1 MFFANKNVGLLVAL
15 CLIVFFTNLG
25 GPKLW
30 DRDEPRNAGCAIE
43 MMEASDWV
51 VPRFNDELR
60 THKPALLYWLMI
72 AAYSVFGISEFSAR
86 FFSAFL
92 GMLTVLLTYDMG
104 RRLFSA
110 TAGLWAGACLA
121 TTLMFTVASRAA
133 TPDAPLIFF
142 VTLGLWTYVCFS
154 FSVGDESEDAAPR
167 YYPGPWWQVALLY
180 GALGLAVLS
189 KGPVGLILPT
199 AIIGMFLLIMRLPP
213 APPTTN
219 WWQWCG
225 SLLRPFQ
232 PLHFLKTVWFM
243 RPILAVVACLGVALP
258 WYLWVAARDFRWIEG
273 FFLDHNLNR
282 AVTSFEGHSG
292 PPIYYLVAICVGFFP
307 WSVFFTPMLWD
318 LRQQLKTDTQ
328 QRAALIFCCCWVA
341 VWMGAFSIAQTK
353 LPSYITPLYPGLALI
368 TGLFVSRV
376 IEKRTELSARWMDVA
391 FGLTTLVGVVLVV
404 ALALLA
410 GKFLPGEELVAL
422 VGLLLVVG
430 GGLAWWRKSQGN
442 YQQAFRVF
450 AVTSMLFVVGL
461 FAVVAQKVSDQQ
473 EINHL
478 LAEIQAVE
486 PDARLCSFGVSEASW
501 VFYARQPVKFIP
513 EDPSDL
519 QNEFTEGTSTV
530 VLTTPEKLAQLPP
543 ELQVQLTEVA
553 QAPYFL
559 KQYPLIALRPSP
571 EMRKVA
577 AKQLST
583 SQR

>member
-1 MFFANKNVGLLVAL
+1 MFSANKNLGLLVAL

-43 MMEASDWV
+43 MIEAADWV

-60 THKPALLYWLMI
+60 THKPVLLYWLMI
-72 AAYSVFGISEFSAR
+72 TAYSVFGISEFSAR

-104 RRLFSA
+104 RRLFNS
-110 TAGLWAGACLA
+110 TTGLWAGICLA

-142 VTLGLWTYVCFS
+142 VTLGLWTFVVFS
-154 FSVGDESEDAAPR
+154 FSTVKESEDAEPV
-167 YYPGPWWQVALLY
+167 YYPTQWWQVTLLY

-199 AIIGMFLLIMRLPP
+199 AIMGMFLLIMRLPP
-213 APPTTN
+213 AEPTTT
-219 WWQWCG
+219 WWQWG
-225 SLLRPFQ
+225 VSLLRPFF
-232 PLHFLKTVWFM
+232 PIHFLKTVWFM
-243 RPILAVVACLGVALP
+243 RPILAIAACLAVALP
-258 WYLWVAARDFRWIEG
+258 WYIWVAARDFRWIEG

-292 PPIYYLVAICVGFFP
+292 PPVYYLVAICIGFFP
-307 WSVFFTPMLWD
+307 WSVFFAPMLWD
-318 LRQQLKTDTQ
+318 LRQQLQSDTKTK
-328 QRAALIFCCCWVA
+328 AALIFCCCWVA

-368 TGLFVSRV
+368 TGVFVSRA
-376 IEKRTELSARWMDVA
+376 IEKRTELSARWFDLG
-391 FGLTTLVGVVLVV
+391 FGLTTVVGVVLVV
-404 ALALLA
+404 GLGILA
-410 GKFLPGEELVAL
+410 GKFMPGEEFVAL
-422 VGLLLVVG
+422 VGLLLAIG
-430 GGLAWWRKSQGN
+430 GGLAWWRKSQQN

-450 AVTSMLFVVGL
+450 SLTSMLFVVGL
-461 FAVVAQKVSDQQ
+461 FAVIAQKVSDQQ
-473 EINHL
+473 QISRL
-478 LAEIQAVE
+478 LADIQATE
-486 PDARLCSFGVSEASW
+486 PDASLCSFGVSEASW

-513 EDPSDL
+513 DDPSEL
-519 QNEFTEGTSTV
+519 QAEFGDDPHTV
-530 VLTTPEKLAQLPP
+530 VLTTPEKLATLPP
-543 ELQVQLTEVA
+543 ELRGQLTEVA

-559 KQYPLIALRPSP
+559 KQYPLIALRPTP
-571 EMRKVA
+571 ELVELA
-577 AKQLST
+577 AKQQAS

>member
-1 MFFANKNVGLLVAL
+1 MFSANKNLGLLIAL
-15 CLIVFFTNLG
+15 CLVVFFTNLG

-43 MMEASDWV
+43 MIEAADWV

-60 THKPALLYWLMI
+60 THKPVFLYWLMI
-72 AAYSVFGISEFSAR
+72 TAYSLFGISEFSAR

-92 GMLTVLLTYDMG
+92 GMMTVLLTYDMG
-104 RRLFSA
+104 RRLFNV
-110 TAGLWAGACLA
+110 TAGLWAGVCLA
-121 TTLMFTVASRAA
+121 TTMMFTVASRAA

-142 VTLGLWTYVCFS
+142 VTLGLWTFVFFS
-154 FSVGDESEDAAPR
+154 FPQGEQSERTEST
-167 YYPGPWWQVALLY
+167 YYPAQWWQVALLY

-199 AIIGMFLLIMRLPP
+199 AIMGMFLLIMRLP
-213 APPTTN
+213 AAEPTTT
-219 WWQWCG
+219 WWQWG
-225 SLLRPFQ
+225 VSLLRPFY
-232 PLHFLKTVWFM
+232 PIHFLKTVWFM

-258 WYLWVAARDFRWIEG
+258 WYIWVAARDFRWIEG

-292 PPIYYLVAICVGFFP
+292 PPIYYLIAICVGFFP

-318 LRQQLKTDTQ
+318 LSQQLRSNTKTK
-328 QRAALIFCCCWVA
+328 AALIFCCCWVG

-368 TGLFVSRV
+368 TGVFVSRV
-376 IEKRTELSARWMDVA
+376 IEKRTELSPRWLDLG
-391 FGLTTLVGVVLVV
+391 FGLTTVVGAVLVV
-404 ALALLA
+404 ALTILA
-410 GKFLPGEELVAL
+410 GKFMPGEELVAL

-430 GGLAWWRKSQGN
+430 GGLAWWRKSQQN

-450 AVTSMLFVVGL
+450 AVTSMLFIVGV
-461 FAVVAQKVSDQQ
+461 FAVIAQRVSDQQ
-473 EINHL
+473 QIGRL
-478 LAEIQAVE
+478 LADIEAAE
-486 PDARLCSFGVSEASW
+486 PEAQLCSFGVSESSW
-501 VFYARQPVKFIP
+501 VFYARQSVKFIP
-513 EDPSDL
+513 EDPDEL
-519 QNEFTEGTSTV
+519 QAEFADGPNMV
-530 VLTTPEKLAQLPP
+530 VLTTPEKLAELPP
-543 ELQVQLTEVA
+543 ELREQLKEVA

-571 EMRKVA
+571 QLVEVA
-577 AKQLST
+577 AKQRAA

>member
-1 MFFANKNVGLLVAL
+1 MFSANKNLGVLVAL

-43 MMEASDWV
+43 MIEAADWV

-60 THKPALLYWLMI
+60 THKPVLLYWLMI

-92 GMLTVLLTYDMG
+92 GMMTVLLTYDMG
-104 RRLFSA
+104 RRLFYA
-110 TAGLWAGACLA
+110 TAGLWAGVCLA

-142 VTLGLWTYVCFS
+142 VTLGLWTYVFFS
-154 FSVGDESEDAAPR
+154 FPVGEESENSEPA
-167 YYPGPWWQVALLY
+167 YYPTQWWQVALLY

-213 APPTTN
+213 SHPATS
-219 WWQWCG
+219 WWQWG
-225 SLLRPFQ
+225 VSLLRPFF
-232 PLHFLKTVWFM
+232 PIHFLKTVWFM
-243 RPILAVVACLGVALP
+243 RPILAIVACLGVALP
-258 WYLWVAARDFRWIEG
+258 WYIWVAARDFRWIEG
-273 FFLDHNLNR
+273 FFFDHNLSR

-292 PPIYYLVAICVGFFP
+292 PPIYYLIAICIGFFP

-318 LRQQLKTDTQ
+318 LSQQLRTNAKQ
-328 QRAALIFCCCWVA
+328 NAALIFCCCWVA

-368 TGLFVSRV
+368 TGVFVSRV
-376 IEKRTELSARWMDVA
+376 IEKRTELSARWLDLS
-391 FGLTTLVGVVLVV
+391 FGLTTVVGVVLVA
-404 ALALLA
+404 ALAVLA
-410 GKFLPGEELVAL
+410 GQFLPGEELVAL

-430 GGLAWWRKSQGN
+430 GSLAWWRKSQEN

-461 FAVVAQKVSDQQ
+461 FSVVAQRVSDQQ
-473 EINHL
+473 EISQL
-478 LAEIQAVE
+478 LADIQETE

-513 EDPSDL
+513 NDPADL
-519 QNEFTEGTSTV
+519 QAEFAAAPNTV
-530 VLTTPEKLAQLPP
+530 VLTTPEKLEELPP
-543 ELQVQLTEVA
+543 ELRTQLTEVA

-559 KQYPLIALRPSP
+559 KQYPLIALRPTP
-571 EMRKVA
+571 ELLEVA
-577 AKQLST
+577 AKQRS
-583 SQR
+583 SDKR